1 MNSTTPAACGK
12 VQTELLANNEFKSLL
27 RRAAAV
33 RGRNRLRQYEQL
45 KRQMDRI
52 CGWSSRNPAYGPEHW
67 EAAIRM
73 LSKVLGV

>member
-12 VQTELLANNEFKSLL
+12 VQTELLANNEFKLLL

-33 RGRNRLRQYEQL
+33 RGRDRLRQYEVF
-45 KRQMDRI
+45 KRQLDRI